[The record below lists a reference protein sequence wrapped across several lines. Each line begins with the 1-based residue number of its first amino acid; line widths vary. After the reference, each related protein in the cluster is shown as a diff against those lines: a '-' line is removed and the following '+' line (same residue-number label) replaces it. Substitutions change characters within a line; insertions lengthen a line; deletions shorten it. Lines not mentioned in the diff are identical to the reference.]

1 MLINQAML
9 VPYRYNP
16 RLIFSQSLDSI
27 MTLPV
32 LVLKSQADRRLKL
45 GHLWIF
51 SNEVDVEKSP
61 LKNFTM
67 GQQALVTAHNGKP
80 LGVAL
85 MNPNGLICGR
95 VINRDENH
103 PLNKSLL
110 VHRIKQ
116 SLALRELAFNE
127 PYYRL
132 IYGDA
137 DLLPGLV
144 VDRFG
149 DYLVVQIA
157 GAGMELV
164 KDDIVDALVQV
175 IKPTGIL
182 MSNEHSARVL
192 ENLPEYTEVA
202 YGSVPESVELIENGT
217 RFLAPVQG
225 GQKTGWFY
233 DHRVN
238 RAQLQQYVK
247 GKRVLD
253 VFSYIGGW
261 GVEAAVA
268 GASEVICVDASEAAL
283 AGVAQNAAL
292 NHVQDR
298 VQALH
303 GKAIDV
309 LKQLI
314 AADERFDVVVL
325 DPPAF
330 IKRRKDQK
338 AGEAAYRHINEL
350 GMRLLGRD
358 GLLVSASCS
367 MHLGKDTLL
376 EIVRASGR
384 HLDRHVQII
393 GQGGQGPDHPVHPAI
408 PETEYLKAV
417 FARVYLA

>member
-1 MLINQAML
+1 ME
-9 VPYRYNP
+9 
-16 RLIFSQSLDSI
+16 
-27 MTLPV
+27 LPV

-45 GHLWIF
+45 GHLWIY
-51 SNEVDVEKSP
+51 SNEVDIERSP
-61 LKNFTM
+61 LKSFTL
-67 GQQALVTAHNGKP
+67 GQQVLVASSSGKP
-80 LGVAL
+80 LGIAL
-85 MNPNGLICGR
+85 MNPNALICGR
-95 VINRDENH
+95 LVNRDVEH

-116 SLALRELAFNE
+116 ALALRELAFAE

-132 IYGDA
+132 IYGDS

-157 GAGMELV
+157 SAGMEHV
-164 KDDIVDALVQV
+164 KEEIVEALVQV
-175 IKPTGIL
+175 LKPTGVL
-182 MSNEHSARVL
+182 LSNEHSARAL
-192 ENLPEYTEVA
+192 ENLPEYTQVA
-202 YGSVPESVELIENGT
+202 YGEVPESVELIENGA
-217 RFLAPVQG
+217 RFMAPVQG

-233 DHRVN
+233 DHRIN
-238 RAQLQQYVK
+238 RAQLQQYVQ

-261 GVEAAVA
+261 GIQAAVA
-268 GASEVICVDASEAAL
+268 GASEVFCVDASAAATDAVL
-283 AGVAQNAAL
+283 ENAQLNGVA
-292 NHVQDR
+292 DR
-298 VQALH
+298 VTAIQ

-314 AADERFDVVVL
+314 IDQERFDVVVL

-330 IKRRKDQK
+330 IKKRKDQK
-338 AGEAAYRHINEL
+338 AGEAAYRHINEM

-376 EIVRASGR
+376 DIVRASGR

-393 GQGGQGPDHPVHPAI
+393 GQGGQGPDHPIHPAI
-408 PETEYLKAV
+408 PETDYLKAV

>member
-1 MLINQAML
+1 M
-9 VPYRYNP
+9 
-16 RLIFSQSLDSI
+16 S
-27 MTLPV
+27 LPV
-32 LVLKSQADRRLKL
+32 LVLKPQADRRLKL
-45 GHLWIF
+45 GHLWIY
-51 SNEVDVEKSP
+51 SNEVDVDKSP
-61 LKNFTM
+61 LKSFSM

-85 MNPNGLICGR
+85 INPNGLICGR
-95 VINRDENH
+95 LVSRDEKF

-116 SLALRELAFNE
+116 ALALRELAFDA
-127 PYYRL
+127 PFYRL

-157 GAGMELV
+157 SAGMEMV
-164 KDDIVDALVQV
+164 KGEIVAALAQV
-175 IKPTGIL
+175 LDPVGIL
-182 MSNEHSARVL
+182 LGNEHSARSL
-192 ENLPEYTEVA
+192 EGLEDYTEVA
-202 YGSVPESVELIENGT
+202 YGTVPDKVELIENGA
-217 RFLAPVQG
+217 RFLAPVQA

-233 DHRVN
+233 DHRIN
-238 RAQLQQYVK
+238 RAQLQHYVK

-261 GVEAAVA
+261 GIQAAVA
-268 GASEVICVDASEAAL
+268 GAGEVYCVDASEAAIDAVL
-283 AGVAQNAAL
+283 ENARL
-292 NHVQDR
+292 NNVEDR
-298 VQALH
+298 VVGVQ

-309 LKQLI
+309 LKELI
-314 AADERFDVVVL
+314 ANEERFDIVVL

-330 IKRRKDQK
+330 IKKRKDQK
-338 AGEAAYRHINEL
+338 SGEAAYRHINEL

-376 EIVRASGR
+376 EIVRAAGR

-393 GQGGQGPDHPVHPAI
+393 GQGGQGPDHPIHPAI
-408 PETEYLKAV
+408 PETDYLKAV

>member
-1 MLINQAML
+1 MSSPLPQLILN
-9 VPYRYNP
+9 
-16 RLIFSQSLDSI
+16 
-27 MTLPV
+27 
-32 LVLKSQADRRLKL
+32 SQADRRLKL

-51 SNEVDVEKSP
+51 SNEVDTARSP
-61 LKNFTM
+61 LKSFSM
-67 GQQALVTAHNGKP
+67 GQQVVVTTNSGKP
-80 LGVAL
+80 LGIAF

-95 VINRDENH
+95 MVSRDETI
-103 PLNKSLL
+103 PLNKSLF
-110 VHRIKQ
+110 VHRFKQ
-116 SLALRELAFNE
+116 SLALRELAFSE

-132 IYGDA
+132 IYGDS

-157 GAGMELV
+157 GAGMELL
-164 KDDIVDALVQV
+164 KDDIVEALVQV
-175 IKPTGIL
+175 FKPKGIL
-182 MSNEHSARVL
+182 LSNEHSARAL
-192 ENLPEYTEVA
+192 EDLPEYTEVA
-202 YGSVPESVELIENGT
+202 YGEVPESVELIENGT
-217 RFLAPVQG
+217 RFMAPIRG

-233 DHRVN
+233 DHRIN
-238 RAQLQQYVK
+238 RAQLQQYAK

-261 GVEAAVA
+261 GVQAAMA
-268 GASEVICVDASEAAL
+268 GASEVTCVDASEQAL
-283 AGVAQNAAL
+283 DGVEQNAAL
-292 NHVQDR
+292 NGVGDI
-298 VQALH
+298 VNTIH

-309 LKQLI
+309 LKHLI
-314 AADERFDVVVL
+314 AEDERFDIVVL

-367 MHLGKDTLL
+367 MHLGKNTLV

-408 PETEYLKAV
+408 PETDYLKAV

>member
-1 MLINQAML
+1 M
-9 VPYRYNP
+9 
-16 RLIFSQSLDSI
+16 D
-27 MTLPV
+27 LP
-32 LVLKSQADRRLKL
+32 LLYLKSQADRRLKL
-45 GHLWIF
+45 GHLWIY
-51 SNEVDVEKSP
+51 SNEVDTERSP
-61 LKNFTM
+61 LKSFSQ
-67 GQQALVTAHNGKP
+67 GQQVLVASSGGKP
-80 LGVAL
+80 LGIAL
-85 MNPNGLICGR
+85 MNPNALICGR
-95 VINRDENH
+95 LINRDSAH

-110 VHRIKQ
+110 VHRVKQ
-116 SLALRELAFNE
+116 ALALRELAFQE

-132 IYGDA
+132 IYGDS

-157 GAGMELV
+157 SAGMELV
-164 KDDIVDALVQV
+164 KGEIVEALVQV
-175 IKPTGIL
+175 IKPAGVL
-182 MSNEHSARVL
+182 LANEHSARSL
-192 ENLPEYTEVA
+192 ENLPEYSQVV
-202 YGSVPESVELIENGT
+202 YGEVPESVELIENGA
-217 RFLAPVQG
+217 RFMAPVQT

-238 RAQLQQYVK
+238 RAQLQQYVA

-261 GVEAAVA
+261 GIQAAVA
-268 GASEVICVDASEAAL
+268 GAAEVYCVDVSAGATDAVL
-283 AGVAQNAAL
+283 ANARLNGVE
-292 NHVQDR
+292 DR
-298 VQALH
+298 VVAIQ

-314 AADERFDVVVL
+314 QDQERFDVVVL

-330 IKRRKDQK
+330 IKKRKDQK
-338 AGEAAYRHINEL
+338 SGEAAYRHINEL

-358 GLLVSASCS
+358 GLLVSGSCS

-376 EIVRASGR
+376 DIVRAAGR
-384 HLDRHVQII
+384 HLDRQVQII

-408 PETEYLKAV
+408 PETDYLKAV

>member
-1 MLINQAML
+1 M
-9 VPYRYNP
+9 
-16 RLIFSQSLDSI
+16 SQPSAPTS
-27 MTLPV
+27 LPV
-32 LVLKSQADRRLKL
+32 LILNSQADRRLKL
-45 GHLWIF
+45 GHLWIY
-51 SNEVDVEKSP
+51 SNEVDVARSP
-61 LKNFTM
+61 LKQFEM
-67 GQQALVTAHNGKP
+67 GQQVLVTTNSGKP
-80 LGVAL
+80 LGIAL
-85 MNPNGLICGR
+85 MNPTSLICGR
-95 VINRDENH
+95 IINRDENH

-110 VHRIKQ
+110 VHRFKQ
-116 SLALRELAFNE
+116 ALGLRELTFSE

-132 IYGDA
+132 VYGDS

-157 GAGMELV
+157 SAGMELV
-164 KDDIVDALVQV
+164 KNDIIDALVQV
-175 IKPTGIL
+175 FKPEGIL
-182 MSNEHSARVL
+182 LSNDHSARAL
-192 ENLPEYTEVA
+192 ENLPEYTEVV
-202 YGSVPESVELIENGT
+202 YGSVPEVVELIENGT
-217 RFLAPVQG
+217 RFLAPIHG

-261 GVEAAVA
+261 GVQAAKA
-268 GASEVICVDASEAAL
+268 GASEVVCVDASESAL
-283 AGVAQNAAL
+283 DGVEQNAAL
-292 NHVQDR
+292 NGVEDIVSTIQ
-298 VQALH
+298 

-309 LKQLI
+309 LKHLI
-314 AADERFDVVVL
+314 AENERFDVVVL

-330 IKRRKDQK
+330 IKKRKDQK

-367 MHLGKDTLL
+367 MHLGKSTLV

-408 PETEYLKAV
+408 PETDYLKAV